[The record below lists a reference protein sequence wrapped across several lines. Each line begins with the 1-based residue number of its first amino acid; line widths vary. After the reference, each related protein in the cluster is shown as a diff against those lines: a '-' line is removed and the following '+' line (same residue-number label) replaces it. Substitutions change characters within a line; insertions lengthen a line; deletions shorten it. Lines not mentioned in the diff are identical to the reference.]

1 MAEMRQT
8 SVSPSVFPVFHQQFH
23 MPLSKDYGKTQRN
36 TQITDLS
43 WFIIIFPPF
52 QMAISRLSPS
62 QQPLRRGTA
71 CASCAAIAF
80 TVWRSF

>member
-8 SVSPSVFPVFHQQFH
+8 SVSPSVFPVLHQQFH

-43 WFIIIFPPF
+43 WFIIIFPHFKWPF
-52 QMAISRLSPS
+52 PGSP
-62 QQPLRRGTA
+62 RANNR
-71 CASCAAIAF
+71 CAVAPPVLPAPP
-80 TVWRSF
+80 